1 MLVRFKQSLHLM
13 NTAFTASVTTVM
25 HERIDRVWKA
35 LLDPADIAK
44 YMMGAQVDTDW
55 QEGSPITW
63 KGEWQGK
70 SFEDHGRVLKVR
82 EPDLLKYSHT
92 GPDGSEH
99 IVTIELKE
107 TAGSTHLRLSQDN
120 NPTAKA
126 KEHAEANWT
135 TMLDGLKK
143 LLGEAPVPP
152 PEEMRV

>member
-1 MLVRFKQSLHLM
+1 MTSTL
-13 NTAFTASVTTVM
+13 TATVTTVI

-35 LLDPADIAK
+35 LLDPVDIGK
-44 YMMGAQVDTDW
+44 YMMGAEVKTDW

-63 KGEWQGK
+63 KGELQGK
-70 SFEDHGRVLKVR
+70 PFEDHGRVLIVR

-92 GPDGSEH
+92 SPDGSEH
-99 IVTIELKE
+99 TVTIELKE
-107 TAGSTHLRLSQDN
+107 TAGATHIRLTQDN
-120 NPTAKA
+120 NPTEKA

-135 TMLDGLKK
+135 LMLDGLKK